1 MTTTTSST
9 ASSTSAL
16 VAQINASSSGSS
28 SGTASSTKA
37 MSDQFLK
44 LLITQIQNQDPL
56 NPTDNAQFTSQL
68 AQINTVSGL
77 EKVNESIS
85 SMSSQFLQM
94 QAMQSAS
101 LVGRSVIVPGNALT
115 VSDGKATG
123 QFELSS
129 AADSVK
135 VDVLSSAGRVID
147 TIDIGAE
154 TSGRHQFS
162 LDAGR
167 GRRHHRPAL
176 PRQRHPGHRRGEQ
189 HRAAEPA
196 DHLGGRRQQR
206 QRLDEP
212 DAEGRIDRRLQRSAC
227 LRQLNPSSSPP
238 EFPPRSPP

>member
-147 TIDIGAE
+147 TIDIGVPVLSMHSPFE
-154 TSGRHQFS
+154 IVSK
-162 LDAGR
+162 
-167 GRRHHRPAL
+167 
-176 PRQRHPGHRRGEQ
+176 
-189 HRAAEPA
+189 A
-196 DHLGGRRQQR
+196 DVYMAYLTFKAFC
-206 QRLDEP
+206 E
-212 DAEGRIDRRLQRSAC
+212 DAE
-227 LRQLNPSSSPP
+227 
-238 EFPPRSPP
+238 

>member
-1 MTTTTSST
+1 MTTTSST

-77 EKVNESIS
+77 EKVNESIA

-94 QAMQSAS
+94 QALQSAS
-101 LVGRSVIVPGNALT
+101 LVGRSVIVPGSSLPISNGSA
-115 VSDGKATG
+115 SGY
-123 QFELSS
+123 FELGS

-147 TIDIGAE
+147 TIDVGAE
-154 TSGRHQFS
+154 TSGRHQFTWTPGEGVGDTSGLRFRVSATRGTASVSSTALQSQAITSVAAGTSGNSS
-162 LDAGR
+162 LSLTLKDGSTVSYSDV
-167 GRRHHRPAL
+167 
-176 PRQRHPGHRRGEQ
+176 
-189 HRAAEPA
+189 RAF
-196 DHLGGRRQQR
+196 GG
-206 QRLDEP
+206 
-212 DAEGRIDRRLQRSAC
+212 
-227 LRQLNPSSSPP
+227 
-238 EFPPRSPP
+238 

>member
-1 MTTTTSST
+1 
-9 ASSTSAL
+9 
-16 VAQINASSSGSS
+16 
-28 SGTASSTKA
+28 

-162 LDAGR
+162 WT
-167 GRRHHRPAL
+167 P
-176 PRQRHPGHRRGEQ
+176 
-189 HRAAEPA
+189 
-196 DHLGGRRQQR
+196 
-206 QRLDEP
+206 
-212 DAEGRIDRRLQRSAC
+212 AEGVDTTGLRFRVSATRGTAAVSSTALQSQQITSVAAGSSGSASM
-227 LRQLNPSSSPP
+227 NPTLKDGSTVAYSAVRA
-238 EFPPRSPP
+238 FGR

>member
-28 SGTASSTKA
+28 GGTASTTKA

-162 LDAGR
+162 WTPTEGVDTTGLRFRVSATRGTAAVSSTALQSQQITSVAAGSS
-167 GRRHHRPAL
+167 GSASMNL
-176 PRQRHPGHRRGEQ
+176 TLKDGSTVAYSAV
-189 HRAAEPA
+189 RAF
-196 DHLGGRRQQR
+196 G
-206 QRLDEP
+206 
-212 DAEGRIDRRLQRSAC
+212 S
-227 LRQLNPSSSPP
+227 
-238 EFPPRSPP
+238 

>member
-77 EKVNESIS
+77 EKVNESIA

-162 LDAGR
+162 WTPTEGVDTTGLRFRVSATRGTAAVSSTALQSQQITSVAAGSS
-167 GRRHHRPAL
+167 GSASMNL
-176 PRQRHPGHRRGEQ
+176 TLKDGSTVAYSAV
-189 HRAAEPA
+189 RAF
-196 DHLGGRRQQR
+196 G
-206 QRLDEP
+206 
-212 DAEGRIDRRLQRSAC
+212 S
-227 LRQLNPSSSPP
+227 
-238 EFPPRSPP
+238 

>member
-1 MTTTTSST
+1 MTTTTSS

-101 LVGRSVIVPGNALT
+101 LVGRSVVVPGNALT

-162 LDAGR
+162 WT
-167 GRRHHRPAL
+167 P
-176 PRQRHPGHRRGEQ
+176 
-189 HRAAEPA
+189 
-196 DHLGGRRQQR
+196 
-206 QRLDEP
+206 
-212 DAEGRIDRRLQRSAC
+212 AEGVDTTGLRFRVSATRGTAAVSSTALQSQQITSVAAGSSGSASMN
-227 LRQLNPSSSPP
+227 LTLKDGSTVAYSAVRAFGS
-238 EFPPRSPP
+238 

>member
-28 SGTASSTKA
+28 GGTASTTKA

-162 LDAGR
+162 WT
-167 GRRHHRPAL
+167 P
-176 PRQRHPGHRRGEQ
+176 
-189 HRAAEPA
+189 
-196 DHLGGRRQQR
+196 
-206 QRLDEP
+206 
-212 DAEGRIDRRLQRSAC
+212 AEGVDTAGLRFRVSATRGTAAVSSTALQSQQITSVAAGSSGSASMN
-227 LRQLNPSSSPP
+227 LTLKDGSTVAYSAVRAFGS
-238 EFPPRSPP
+238 

>member
-162 LDAGR
+162 WT
-167 GRRHHRPAL
+167 P
-176 PRQRHPGHRRGEQ
+176 
-189 HRAAEPA
+189 
-196 DHLGGRRQQR
+196 
-206 QRLDEP
+206 
-212 DAEGRIDRRLQRSAC
+212 AEGVDTTGLRFRVSATRGTAAVSSTALQSQQITSVAAGSSGSASMN
-227 LRQLNPSSSPP
+227 LTLKVGSTVAYSAVRAFGS
-238 EFPPRSPP
+238 

>member
-9 ASSTSAL
+9 SQATSSLIS
-16 VAQINASSSGSS
+16 QINGTTSGSA
-28 SGTASSTKA
+28 TASSTKA

-162 LDAGR
+162 WT
-167 GRRHHRPAL
+167 P
-176 PRQRHPGHRRGEQ
+176 
-189 HRAAEPA
+189 
-196 DHLGGRRQQR
+196 
-206 QRLDEP
+206 
-212 DAEGRIDRRLQRSAC
+212 AEGVDTTGLRFRVSATRGTAAVSSTALQSQQITSVAAGSSGSASMN
-227 LRQLNPSSSPP
+227 LTLKDGSTVAYSAVRAFGS
-238 EFPPRSPP
+238 

>member
-16 VAQINASSSGSS
+16 AAQINASSSGSS
-28 SGTASSTKA
+28 AGTASSTKA

-123 QFELSS
+123 QFELGS

-147 TIDIGAE
+147 TIDLGAE
-154 TSGRHQFS
+154 TSGRQQFS
-162 LDAGR
+162 WT
-167 GRRHHRPAL
+167 P
-176 PRQRHPGHRRGEQ
+176 
-189 HRAAEPA
+189 
-196 DHLGGRRQQR
+196 
-206 QRLDEP
+206 
-212 DAEGRIDRRLQRSAC
+212 AEGVDTTGLRFRVSATRGTAAVSSTALQSQQITSVAAGSSGSASMN
-227 LRQLNPSSSPP
+227 LTLKDGSTVAYSAVRAFGS
-238 EFPPRSPP
+238 

>member
-101 LVGRSVIVPGNALT
+101 LVGRSVVVPGNALT
-115 VSDGKATG
+115 VSVGKATG

-135 VDVLSSAGRVID
+135 VDVLTSAGRVID

-162 LDAGR
+162 WT
-167 GRRHHRPAL
+167 P
-176 PRQRHPGHRRGEQ
+176 
-189 HRAAEPA
+189 
-196 DHLGGRRQQR
+196 
-206 QRLDEP
+206 
-212 DAEGRIDRRLQRSAC
+212 AEGVDTTGLRFRVSATRGTAAVSSTALQSQQITSVAAGSSGSASMN
-227 LRQLNPSSSPP
+227 LTLKDGSTVAYSAVRAFGS
-238 EFPPRSPP
+238 

>member
-28 SGTASSTKA
+28 GGTASSTKA

-162 LDAGR
+162 WT
-167 GRRHHRPAL
+167 P
-176 PRQRHPGHRRGEQ
+176 
-189 HRAAEPA
+189 
-196 DHLGGRRQQR
+196 
-206 QRLDEP
+206 
-212 DAEGRIDRRLQRSAC
+212 AEGVDTTGLRFRVSATRGTAAVSSTALQSQQITSVAAGSSGSASMN
-227 LRQLNPSSSPP
+227 LTLKDGSTVAYSAVRAFGS
-238 EFPPRSPP
+238 

>member
-77 EKVNESIS
+77 ERVNESIS

-101 LVGRSVIVPGNALT
+101 LVGRSVVVPGNALT

-162 LDAGR
+162 WTT
-167 GRRHHRPAL
+167 
-176 PRQRHPGHRRGEQ
+176 
-189 HRAAEPA
+189 
-196 DHLGGRRQQR
+196 
-206 QRLDEP
+206 
-212 DAEGRIDRRLQRSAC
+212 AEGVDTTGLRFRVSATRGTAAVSSTALQSQQITSVAAGSSGSASMN
-227 LRQLNPSSSPP
+227 LTLKDGSTVAYSAVRAFGS
-238 EFPPRSPP
+238 

>member
-135 VDVLSSAGRVID
+135 VDVLSRAGRVID

-162 LDAGR
+162 WT
-167 GRRHHRPAL
+167 P
-176 PRQRHPGHRRGEQ
+176 
-189 HRAAEPA
+189 
-196 DHLGGRRQQR
+196 
-206 QRLDEP
+206 
-212 DAEGRIDRRLQRSAC
+212 AEGVDTTGLRFRVSATRGTAAVSSTALQSQQITSVAAGSSGSASMN
-227 LRQLNPSSSPP
+227 LTLKDGSTVAYSAVRAFGS
-238 EFPPRSPP
+238 